1 MPIASS
7 MLIEPQDVN
16 CQLFIQEQDALMN
29 IGLPVQLPDD
39 FYAKQ
44 NAIPK
49 IVDCNTGKRYQLM
62 ELSGETGNYNFN
74 LGEEVRVRV
83 RNTSA
88 KALHFTLMYQDQMN
102 RYHSLFPL
110 FTMNIRS
117 IPTSFKTLYPGQ
129 ESVVAIPSEKLPHMN
144 DFLAQASCFN
154 SNSTSSVSYLNNN
167 NNNNTAASTAAAA
180 AASYAAAASA
190 AATLAAAAATQKG
203 NVPYYNNNNNNNAS
217 GYKGDANSAYAYAA
231 SAVAANASQSAA
243 KANAN
248 VAAKAANANANAA
261 IVNNSAAKREVAT
274 TFGNCSS
281 NNSMQQLAQLANYS
295 CGYQSL
301 ANIRLV
307 LIVTACQTFNEVLN
321 ELKHISSS
329 TTNNGIMNSRQDDR
343 SREDK
348 KLLLFNYKFDVKYRP
363 VLV

>member
-29 IGLPVQLPDD
+29 IGLPIQLPDD

-83 RNTSA
+83 RNTSS
-88 KALHFTLMYQDQMN
+88 KALHFTLMYQDQQN
-102 RYHSLFPL
+102 RYHSLFPH
-110 FTMNIRS
+110 FAMNIRS

-129 ESVVAIPSEKLPHMN
+129 ESVVSIPSDKLPHMN
-144 DFLAQASCFN
+144 EFLTQASSSMSNN
-154 SNSTSSVSYLNNN
+154 SGYNISST
-167 NNNNTAASTAAAA
+167 TPAASFAAYAA
-180 AASYAAAASA
+180 AAAASA
-190 AATLAAAAATQKG
+190 AATLAADAQKG
-203 NVPYYNNNNNNNAS
+203 NAKMNGS
-217 GYKGDANSAYAYAA
+217 GYYGDASYPSAAA
-231 SAVAANASQSAA
+231 SAVAANANASQGAA
-243 KANAN
+243 AVETKRN
-248 VAAKAANANANAA
+248 VA
-261 IVNNSAAKREVAT
+261 NNNYYNFQMATSSALE
-274 TFGNCSS
+274 
-281 NNSMQQLAQLANYS
+281 
-295 CGYQSL
+295 SL

-321 ELKHISSS
+321 ELKHISGNNSNAAGNNGSGMNRQEDEEMIDSS
-329 TTNNGIMNSRQDDR
+329 TSAVVSSGRR
-343 SREDK
+343 REDK